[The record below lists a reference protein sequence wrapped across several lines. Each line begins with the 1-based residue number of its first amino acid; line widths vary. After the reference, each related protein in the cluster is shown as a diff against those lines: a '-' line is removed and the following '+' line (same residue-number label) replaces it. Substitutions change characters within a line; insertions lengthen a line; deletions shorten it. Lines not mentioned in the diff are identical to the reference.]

1 MYPIMQNNNE
11 KDLTLTLARLA
22 TANMAVFD
30 TVLGLTSLLKPDLL
44 ERLLG
49 LKGDKGGRAMLQ
61 RTSFVWLAYA
71 LAHSVALA
79 RGSSADWQVL
89 AWMRAMEVPADPV
102 WALKNKK
109 RLEPRGRFQLM
120 VFTPAWN
127 TFFTFLFSSAARK
140 TRAQEFAR

>member
-11 KDLTLTLARLA
+11 KDLTLTLARIA

-30 TVLGLTSLLKPDLL
+30 TALGLTSLLKPELL
-44 ERLLG
+44 EQLLD

-61 RTSFVWLAYA
+61 RTSIVWLTYA
-71 LAHSVALA
+71 LAHAVALR
-79 RGSSADWQVL
+79 RGSSGDWQVL

-102 WALKNKK
+102 WAVKNKR
-109 RLEPRGRFQLM
+109 RLGPRGRLQLM
-120 VFTPAWN
+120 AFTPAWN

-140 TRAQEFAR
+140 TRAQELAR